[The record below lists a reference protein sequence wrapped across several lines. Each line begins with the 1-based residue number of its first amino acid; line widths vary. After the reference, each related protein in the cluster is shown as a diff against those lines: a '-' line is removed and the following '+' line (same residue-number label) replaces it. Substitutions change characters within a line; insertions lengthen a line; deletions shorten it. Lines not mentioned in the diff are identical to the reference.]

1 MQPITESWQGHLGGT
16 EIHIGGSDLLG
27 FWQWLSPDELGG
39 SGQRISV
46 GPSWN
51 VGFGHIW
58 LERVVEGL
66 GVLSLST

>member
-1 MQPITESWQGHLGGT
+1 MIIESWQGHLGET

-27 FWQWLSPDELGG
+27 FWQWLSLGELGV
-39 SGQRISV
+39 SGWEISV

-58 LERVVEGL
+58 VERVVEGL